1 MQSRPASLYK
11 IPLFHPRYWRGYFVE
26 TWDFRKVS
34 GDSTE
39 SLRATCVSTKFPH
52 QETRWNFSIL
62 FSTWFNKMTFAQTAR
77 TWYITFWKV
86 FFSNTKNSF
95 TRKTFVFTE
104 GKAASLVNVLPS
116 VKVVYSRIFFSDIW
130 LLSLKVF
137 FMGFYCS
144 LDIRLPRIPKG
155 LGTIWLGI
163 STRLKFFFF

>member
-1 MQSRPASLYK
+1 MEILWKGTGKPPDTLRK
-11 IPLFHPRYWRGYFVE
+11 IYL
-26 TWDFRKVS
+26 
-34 GDSTE
+34 
-39 SLRATCVSTKFPH
+39 STKLSH

-95 TRKTFVFTE
+95 TRKKFAFTE
-104 GKAASLVNVLPS
+104 GKAASLVNVLPL
-116 VKVVYSRIFFSDIW
+116 VKAVYSRIFFSDIW

-137 FMGFYCS
+137 FMGLYCS

>member
-1 MQSRPASLYK
+1 MDISWKREISAR
-11 IPLFHPRYWRGYFVE
+11 F
-26 TWDFRKVS
+26 
-34 GDSTE
+34 
-39 SLRATCVSTKFPH
+39 RATQPNLWGQRAFPQSFHTRKLDEISVFYSVHDLTKWLLPKRLVH
-52 QETRWNFSIL
+52 DIL
-62 FSTWFNKMTFAQTAR
+62 LFGKF
-77 TWYITFWKV
+77 

-95 TRKTFVFTE
+95 TRKKFVFTE
-104 GKAASLVNVLPS
+104 GKAASLVNILPL